1 MTPSDEGP
9 AEAGRDDV
17 TPNQGKGGRRAAPGG
32 APGGPAGRGPS
43 LGAALEDA
51 LPAATAPRAGRGAE
65 YSAGYTPDLTFGGP
79 AAGGRPPGGASG
91 GGARVA
97 RRLAAVAGVLA
108 LALLAVPTMI
118 TYINPGHVGIVI
130 HRAGG
135 GVDRTP
141 WGPGLHLRNPLL
153 TAVEEY
159 PTFMQTL
166 VLTRGNTEG
175 SPANDEINVN
185 SQEGQP
191 LSVDVSMSF
200 ELDPVKV
207 PQLYQ
212 TFRTDIATIQ
222 HGYIKQTIRQ
232 ALQEVIGSEQIA
244 DIIGPKKAAAVARA
258 QGLIAERLQPYGIV
272 VKQFTLNEL
281 RAPETVLQA
290 INAKNV
296 MQQQALTAQNELQK
310 NTFQAQGDSIKA
322 AGRAK
327 AILAE
332 AEAQAR
338 ANDLLSRS
346 VTPTLVQY
354 EMAKKWNGQMPQV
367 SGGGTP
373 LLQLPAP
380 R

>member
-1 MTPSDEGP
+1 MTPDNESSSSDAHAPGLGAMLGDALRGATTGRP
-9 AEAGRDDV
+9 AAEYSPDLA
-17 TPNQGKGGRRAAPGG
+17 TPTGGRARRGPGYPGG
-32 APGGPAGRGPS
+32 DGAPFRPPVRSRLAARLAG
-43 LGAALEDA
+43 GAAL
-51 LPAATAPRAGRGAE
+51 L
-65 YSAGYTPDLTFGGP
+65 
-79 AAGGRPPGGASG
+79 
-91 GGARVA
+91 
-97 RRLAAVAGVLA
+97 VLA
-108 LALLAVPTMI
+108 LATLPTLVA
-118 TYINPGHVGIVI
+118 YVNPGHVGIVI

-159 PTFMQTL
+159 PIFMQTL
-166 VLTRGNTEG
+166 VLTRANTEG
-175 SPANDEINVN
+175 SPGNDEINVN

-200 ELDPVKV
+200 ELDPAKV

-232 ALQEVIGSEQIA
+232 ALQEVIGGEQIA
-244 DIIGPKKAAAVARA
+244 DIIGPKKAEAVSRA
-258 QGLIAERLQPYGIV
+258 QGLVAQRLAPYGII

-281 RAPETVLQA
+281 RAPDAVMQA
-290 INAKNV
+290 INQKNV

-327 AILAE
+327 AITAE

-338 ANDLLSRS
+338 ANQLLAQS
-346 VTPTLVQY
+346 VTPNLVQY

-367 SGGGTP
+367 SGGAIP
-373 LLQLPAP
+373 MLQLPAQKP
-380 R
+380 